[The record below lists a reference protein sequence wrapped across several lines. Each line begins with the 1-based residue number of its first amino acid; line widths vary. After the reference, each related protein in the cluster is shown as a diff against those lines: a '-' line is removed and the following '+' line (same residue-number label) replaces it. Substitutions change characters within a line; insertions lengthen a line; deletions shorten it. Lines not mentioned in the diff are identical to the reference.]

1 MVLDRQASDDSSA
14 LTITSPHQIVVADTD
29 RFDATSTTAASA
41 IQDWSH
47 SATELIDTTPLPWT
61 RGLFYCLLVF
71 MAILLPWSFLYKM
84 DEIGTARGRL
94 EFKGD
99 TIKREAD
106 IDGSVAVVKVY
117 VKKGDR
123 VKAGQPIMELDTK
136 GIREQIYQMQLKLD
150 GERQHLN
157 QLALM
162 KNQLGLGTTA
172 QQQQNQ
178 AQLLEKQSQVSQA
191 DRAFSDRQASYNLQ
205 KVEKLTQIQQSQQKI
220 VDAQTSYL
228 LAQNR
233 LKDAQSETN
242 RYRKLY
248 RTGAIAQ
255 IKAIEIEGIAKEK
268 KQLLQQAKANLQQS
282 KLQLV
287 EQQSNY
293 QKLIQQAQS
302 DIDRAELQLTEQQR
316 SATTLTKSGRL
327 AMLSVQRQTKELH
340 TQMVT
345 LQSEIARDRS
355 QLFFLN
361 KKLAKYTIVAATDG
375 TIFELPINREGA
387 VVQPKQLIAEI
398 APNTNRLVFK
408 GEIAADRSESLRS
421 GDRKDVKL
429 KFDEFPFESYDI
441 VKGHLTWVSP
451 NSKIVTTPQ
460 GTTTNYEV
468 EVQLG
473 QSCVQHEGKCL
484 PFKSGQPATAE
495 IVIRHRK
502 IVDFVLDPFRKLAN
516 QGD

>member
-1 MVLDRQASDDSSA
+1 
-14 LTITSPHQIVVADTD
+14 
-29 RFDATSTTAASA
+29 
-41 IQDWSH
+41 
-47 SATELIDTTPLPWT
+47 
-61 RGLFYCLLVF
+61 
-71 MAILLPWSFLYKM
+71 
-84 DEIGTARGRL
+84 
-94 EFKGD
+94 
-99 TIKREAD
+99 
-106 IDGSVAVVKVY
+106 
-117 VKKGDR
+117 
-123 VKAGQPIMELDTK
+123 
-136 GIREQIYQMQLKLD
+136 
-150 GERQHLN
+150 
-157 QLALM
+157 
-162 KNQLGLGTTA
+162 
-172 QQQQNQ
+172 
-178 AQLLEKQSQVSQA
+178 
-191 DRAFSDRQASYNLQ
+191 
-205 KVEKLTQIQQSQQKI
+205 
-220 VDAQTSYL
+220 
-228 LAQNR
+228 
-233 LKDAQSETN
+233 
-242 RYRKLY
+242 
-248 RTGAIAQ
+248 
-255 IKAIEIEGIAKEK
+255 
-268 KQLLQQAKANLQQS
+268 
-282 KLQLV
+282 
-287 EQQSNY
+287 
-293 QKLIQQAQS
+293 
-302 DIDRAELQLTEQQR
+302 
-316 SATTLTKSGRL
+316 
-327 AMLSVQRQTKELH
+327 MLSVQRQTKELH